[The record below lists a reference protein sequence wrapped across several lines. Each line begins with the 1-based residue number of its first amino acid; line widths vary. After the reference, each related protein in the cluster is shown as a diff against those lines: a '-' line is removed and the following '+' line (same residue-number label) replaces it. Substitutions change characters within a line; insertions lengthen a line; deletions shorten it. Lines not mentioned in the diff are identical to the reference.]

1 MKSMFHL
8 EFSNTAQLF
17 GIDNS
22 LPDIYLDNAE
32 RTLAFINEL
41 ESIIGPIRV
50 TSGYRCPKLN
60 KLVGGVEKSDHLVAL
75 AFDFVPSQMC
85 RLSHKRILDYLRN
98 SYKVRYVESR
108 PNYIHV
114 SLNPF

>member
-1 MKSMFHL
+1 MKTLFHL
-8 EFSNTAQLF
+8 EYSNVAQLF
-17 GIDNS
+17 DIDNS
-22 LPDIYLDNAE
+22 IPEIYQDNAE

-41 ESIIGPIRV
+41 ESIIGSIRI

-60 KLVGGVEKSDHLVAL
+60 NLVGGAKKSDHLVAL
-75 AFDFVPSQMC
+75 AFDFLPSQTC
-85 RLSHKRILDYLRN
+85 RLPRKRILDYLRN
-98 SYKVRYVESR
+98 NLKVCYVESR